1 MKSTRKIVLL
11 GLMAAAALIFSYLEA
26 LLPPLVAGLPGI
38 KMGLPNIV
46 IIVTLYMFGVKEAAA
61 VSLVRLL
68 LSSFMFGNLV
78 TLTYSLAGAV
88 LSLTVMAFLKKLDAF
103 SQVGVSVAGGVTHN
117 IGQILVAV
125 LILQT
130 PQIAYYLLVL
140 TVSGTVAGLLIGLAG
155 SYVLK
160 YLSRVLP

>member
-1 MKSTRKIVLL
+1 
-11 GLMAAAALIFSYLEA
+11 MAAAALIFSYLEA